1 MVAAPRALLRNLL
14 AALIAAGLMVLAAAM
29 VTPGGDT
36 VRGAGPAIHPAAEI
50 TPNALPRDDGA
61 QLAATDG
68 AQLVTADGA
77 RPPAPDDDAA
87 PTAGDHAGDH
97 PGDHG
102 ATHDAAVV
110 DEPVS
115 TGGDDTRSDRVPDG
129 HAHPAAS
136 APVSTVDGRAPPE
149 PGAV

>member
-1 MVAAPRALLRNLL
+1 MVAARRALLRNLL
-14 AALIAAGLMVLAAAM
+14 AVLIAAGLMVLAAAM

-50 TPNALPRDDGA
+50 TPNALPRNDDAHLVDDDGA
-61 QLAATDG
+61 
-68 AQLVTADGA
+68 
-77 RPPAPDDDAA
+77 RPAPDDDA
-87 PTAGDHAGDH
+87 PQSAG
-97 PGDHG
+97 GDHG
-102 ATHDAAVV
+102 GAHAAAVV
-110 DEPVS
+110 DEPVTAS
-115 TGGDDTRSDRVPDG
+115 GDDARSDRVPDG